1 MKRRVPDETLPNIP
15 FTSSEISRALEEK
28 KKVYFLSVI
37 KRAAERRS
45 LKQTYKVWQDE
56 YHPIALKSERWFVQ
70 KLQYMHNNPVRKGFV
85 ELPEHWKYSSARN
98 WLLDDHSII
107 EISKLDGV
115 ISHGAEAP

>member
-1 MKRRVPDETLPNIP
+1 MRDFKH

-28 KKVYFLSVI
+28 KKIYFLSVI

-45 LKQTYKVWQDE
+45 LKQIYKVWQDE

-85 ELPEHWKYSSARN
+85 EVPEYWKYSSARN

-107 EISKLDGV
+107 EIEKLDTV